1 MREDNGMNT
10 AMNKSLKLSL
20 VSMSISALLWALVL
34 VTVSDESL
42 TDMKIQVS
50 ALGILIGLPISL
62 IYSILAVLGAFKK
75 FTPGDNVGGIQNTR
89 TVKVVSVVSLLL
101 SGVPFLGIL
110 ALFLYALFNLMTG

>member
-75 FTPGDNVGGIQNTR
+75 FRPGDNVGIQNTR

>member
-1 MREDNGMNT
+1 MREDNGMDT

-34 VTVSDESL
+34 GTNSIKDM
-42 TDMKIQVS
+42 TDVNLLVL
-50 ALGILIGLPISL
+50 ALGIFIGLPISL
-62 IYSILAVLGAFKK
+62 IYSILAVIGAFKK
-75 FTPGDNVGGIQNTR
+75 TLPGDNVGIQNTR
-89 TVKVVSVVSLLL
+89 TVKVVSIISLLL